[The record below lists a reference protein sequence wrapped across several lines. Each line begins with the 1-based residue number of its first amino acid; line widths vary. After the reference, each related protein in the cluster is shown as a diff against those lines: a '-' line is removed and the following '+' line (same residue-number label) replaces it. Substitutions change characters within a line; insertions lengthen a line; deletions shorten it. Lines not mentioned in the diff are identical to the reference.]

1 MTRAFQIREFEV
13 VGIDASGWLVSQY
26 RGIRVLSYRSEY
38 MMELPGHPCD
48 SMSLDNARAW
58 IEVIDAWLDSR
69 SIPPALRG
77 TLGTAKYRVRR
88 TTGIEDRPAALL
100 SSAAGTRIRLRKPWL
115 GRNSASH

>member
-13 VGIDASGWLVSQY
+13 VGIDASGWLFSQY

-58 IEVIDAWLDSR
+58 IEVIDAWLDSPEHPTGAAR
-69 SIPPALRG
+69 NLGHGEVSGPADN
-77 TLGTAKYRVRR
+77 
-88 TTGIEDRPAALL
+88 E
-100 SSAAGTRIRLRKPWL
+100 
-115 GRNSASH
+115 N